1 MKLLG
6 ILFSIVV
13 LISYLLAIIIEN
25 RIKNKQ

>member
-13 LISYLLAIIIEN
+13 VISYLLAIIIEN
-25 RIKNKQ
+25 RIKNNK

>member
-13 LISYLLAIIIEN
+13 VISYLLAIIIEN